1 MYRYNCSISLQN
13 PYIFTLPMR
22 RPQFLRMI
30 SCALCEM
37 LGHQFHGILHHS
49 PFRCQ
54 FWEISPIFW
63 TQNGICHDMFFP
75 QIKISSQVTALHW
88 RTCGTTL
95 RPLWPAQHRLD
106 CFFSL
111 PLLDNLNPGKSRK
124 FRYPKELPWGYS
136 SFSVAPKMQTME
148 MFCWRKPVSFFADH
162 RNNWPFAGTFGA
174 RMLCIEECHTTASL
188 AIDGFNQIV
197 LKSHHHHLKQV
208 WTYLS
213 NLYILLKKYCV
224 KR

>member
-1 MYRYNCSISLQN
+1 MLCVKCWDTNSTGFFI
-13 PYIFTLPMR
+13 TLHSDANFGRFPPFFEPKMEYV
-22 RPQFLRMI
+22 MI
-30 SCALCEM
+30 V
-37 LGHQFHGILHHS
+37 
-49 PFRCQ
+49 
-54 FWEISPIFW
+54 
-63 TQNGICHDMFFP
+63 FP

-106 CFFSL
+106 FFSAFHW
-111 PLLDNLNPGKSRK
+111 LDNLNPGKSRK

-188 AIDGFNQIV
+188 AIDDFNQIV
-197 LKSHHHHLKQV
+197 LKSHHHHHLKQV

-213 NLYILLKKYCV
+213 NLYILFKKILCETISPV
-224 KR
+224 S